1 MTDTTH
7 HDDYH
12 YRVPHDLSL
21 SATKLQRVLV
31 IGSCLVGGV
40 PDYIRS
46 VMPDCAVDYILFNNL
61 SELPETP
68 PHPAD
73 SYDFQFIQIPLRSV
87 LRDYFYFRA
96 ADTAP
101 ETWEQIFE
109 QSRDQLLLFLNTALR
124 WNASFGLLTFV
135 SNFMVP
141 QQNPH
146 GRLLPRYELSNP
158 VYFVERLNQCLDEE
172 LRAHANVHLID
183 LDQIAATY
191 GRKYIQDDG
200 VWQLNHG
207 AVLGDADAPND
218 QARIA
223 PVPPVSALY
232 TLRAWDFVQSMWLEI
247 VSHFRTLRQADS
259 VKLVI
264 VDLDD
269 TLWRG
274 VAAELEDNPNET
286 LEGWPLGMAEAL
298 GFLRRR
304 GVLLAIVSK
313 NDEATIE
320 GIWNDI
326 FQGRLSLDDFA
337 VRRINWEPKV
347 DNIDAVIREVNVLPR
362 SVLFIDDNPVERAAV
377 QQAFPDIRILGENQY
392 LLRRILL
399 WAPELQV
406 PFITSESA
414 RRTEMIQAN
423 TQRQTA
429 RTRLSRAEFLATLD
443 LRVRLS
449 EITDTTAKPF
459 ARALELLNKTNQF
472 NTTGRRWTLQEA
484 GTAFASG
491 TIFYVFEVEDRYSQY
506 GLVGVVIAAADRIE
520 QMVMSC
526 RVVGLDVEIAVMA
539 EILRRMRRT
548 GTSRITARLVETDAN
563 LLCRNVFERAG
574 FTADGE
580 DTWIS
585 QTQTT
590 ATSPAHI
597 KIEV

>member
-1 MTDTTH
+1 MTDISH
-7 HDDYH
+7 HNDYR
-12 YRVPHDLSL
+12 YRVPDDLSQ
-21 SATKLQRVLV
+21 SPTILQRVLV
-31 IGSCLVGGV
+31 IGSCLVGGM

-46 VMPDCAVDYILFNNL
+46 VMPGCAVDYILFNNL

-87 LRDYFYFRA
+87 LPEHIYFRA
-96 ADTAP
+96 PDTAP

-109 QSRDQLLLFLNTALR
+109 QSREQLILFLDTAMR

-141 QQNPH
+141 QQNAH

-172 LRAHANVHLID
+172 LRAHSNVHLID
-183 LDQIAATY
+183 LDQIAATF
-191 GRKYIQDDG
+191 GRKFIQDDG
-200 VWQLNHG
+200 VWQTNHG
-207 AVLGDADAPND
+207 AVLGDADFPHD

-247 VSHFRTLRQADS
+247 LSHFRTLRQADAI
-259 VKLVI
+259 KLVV

-269 TLWRG
+269 ILWRG
-274 VAAELEDNPNET
+274 VAAELEDNPPEA
-286 LEGWPLGMAEAL
+286 LEGWPLGIAEAL
-298 GFLRRR
+298 VFLRRR
-304 GVLLAIVSK
+304 GILLAIVSK
-313 NDEATIE
+313 NDDAKITS
-320 GIWNDI
+320 IWEDI

-377 QQAFPDIRILGENQY
+377 RQAFPDIRILGENQY

-423 TQRQTA
+423 SARQTA

-443 LRVRLS
+443 LRVRLHDVAD
-449 EITDTTAKPF
+449 IAAKSFP
-459 ARALELLNKTNQF
+459 RALELVNKTNQF
-472 NTTGRRWTLQEA
+472 NTTGRRWTQEECRE
-484 GTAFASG
+484 AFAKG
-491 TIFYVFEVEDRYSQY
+491 AVFHVFDVEDRYSQY
-506 GLVGVVIAAADRIE
+506 GLVGVVICAGDQID

-526 RVVGLDVEIAVMA
+526 RVVGLDVEVAVMA
-539 EILRRMRRT
+539 DVLRRMRQT
-548 GTSRITARLVETDAN
+548 GPERITASLVETDAN
-563 LLCRNVFERAG
+563 LLCRQLFERCG
-574 FTADGE
+574 FTPGGAGV
-580 DTWIS
+580 WIS
-585 QTQTT
+585 LPETT
-590 ATSPAHI
+590 EPVPPHI
-597 KIEV
+597 TIG